1 MISWHTKKA
10 QKILSDIF
18 GREDY
23 NQLMNRIDRLKSDP
37 YNDLLNIPQIR
48 SFVKVNLVNKMNQ
61 KPENPSG
68 FKATMNVKDIM
79 FDENGPVGRL
89 YHSPG
94 TKSSGNFSK
103 LIYNPLVKNRTK
115 EIDDNT
121 FKEDCKKLTKK
132 YLSLTKGG
140 NQSAYEDLI
149 LEDNATDRG
158 APAVPD
164 SAPQNKLDKK
174 TEENWDNLKRK
185 KNKDILS
192 KLTSDRLSNV
202 LKTVVAL
209 IIYHWADTKLAPQ
222 TSVAPQP
229 APQTGAQPPNPP
241 QTAPKD
247 LRRMNEWIDI
257 LSGGTVTSGGWRYKS
272 GADMRKDGFNG
283 LESHH
288 DYIQV
293 FFPNKKV
300 TSTQSNKDLYLDS
313 EDFKEAWQRRKGD
326 DPHILEKI
334 QNEMKLNFKKMLT
347 FWGFLTDP
355 NITFIIPNEGNDA
368 TARRQQKICSSDH
381 NNLRVTR
388 VLLALRNFGLN
399 NLATTFYN
407 ALKGLN
413 PNSEPFWAQA
423 LNAPLPNL

>member
-23 NQLMNRIDRLKSDP
+23 NGLMNKIDRLKSDP
-37 YNDLLNIPQIR
+37 FNDLLNVPPIR
-48 SFVKVNLVNKMNQ
+48 SFIKVNLVSKMNQ

-68 FKATMNVKDIM
+68 FKANMNVKDIM

-115 EIDDNT
+115 DIDDNT

-140 NQSAYEDLI
+140 NQNAYENLI
-149 LEDNATDRG
+149 FEYKAG
-158 APAVPD
+158 QSAPTVADAVPK
-164 SAPQNKLDKK
+164 NKLDKK

-185 KNKDILS
+185 KNKDILG
-192 KLTSDRLSNV
+192 KMTSDRLSNV
-202 LKTVVAL
+202 LKAVVAL
-209 IIYHWADTKLAPQ
+209 IIYHWADTKFAPQ
-222 TSVAPQP
+222 ASDAPQRASQP
-229 APQTGAQPPNPP
+229 NAQPQNPP
-241 QTAPKD
+241 QTADKK

-257 LSGGTVTSGGWRYKS
+257 LLGKTVTSGNWTYKS
-272 GADMRKDGFNG
+272 GADMRKDNFDN
-283 LESHH
+283 LENHH

-293 FFPNKKV
+293 FFPNKV
-300 TSTQSNKDLYLDS
+300 ASNYDNKDLYLDS
-313 EDFKEAWQRRKGD
+313 NDFKDAWQARKTS
-326 DPHILEKI
+326 DPQLMTKI

-355 NITFIIPNEGNDA
+355 NITFIIPNEGEAA
-368 TARRQQKICSSDH
+368 TARRQKKICSGNH

-388 VLLALRNFGLN
+388 VLLALRNFGLG
-399 NLATTFYN
+399 NLATIFYN
-407 ALKGLN
+407 ALQGLN
-413 PNSEPFWAQA
+413 PPSEPFWAQA
-423 LNAPLPNL
+423 LTASLPQL